1 MPDIVLAQSSCDA
14 AFCGSID
21 LSDSERH
28 QCILKPWLRALK
40 VLAPLT
46 QADSNWH
53 CKCLTHSKLE
63 HRQRSKTTPP
73 FCTRR
78 NRLVLRYYIFAVM
91 AANGLVQMNSWSCV
105 TCHVQRHQ
113 VVAFGRRTIVMST
126 RMGRHFSAVRQS
138 SVALMTTLHSQDGM
152 YGKSIML
159 QRKMVTAC
167 IAPGKANCG
176 PKP

>member
-21 LSDSERH
+21 PSDSERH

-73 FCTRR
+73 SCTRR
-78 NRLVLRYYIFAVM
+78 NRLVPRYYIFAVM

-105 TCHVQRHQ
+105 TTRMG
-113 VVAFGRRTIVMST
+113 FGRLSIVTST
-126 RMGRHFSAVRQS
+126 RMGRHFNAVRQF

-159 QRKMVTAC
+159 QIKMVTAC
-167 IAPGKANCG
+167 IAPGKAKCG

>member
-21 LSDSERH
+21 PSDSERH

-63 HRQRSKTTPP
+63 HRQRSKTTAPSR
-73 FCTRR
+73 TRR
-78 NRLVLRYYIFAVM
+78 NRLVWRYYIFAIR
-91 AANGLVQMNSWSCV
+91 AASGLVQMNSWSCV
-105 TCHVQRHQ
+105 TWRDQQAPRG
-113 VVAFGRRTIVMST
+113 FGRRTIVMST

-159 QRKMVTAC
+159 QIKMVTA
-167 IAPGKANCG
+167 
-176 PKP
+176 